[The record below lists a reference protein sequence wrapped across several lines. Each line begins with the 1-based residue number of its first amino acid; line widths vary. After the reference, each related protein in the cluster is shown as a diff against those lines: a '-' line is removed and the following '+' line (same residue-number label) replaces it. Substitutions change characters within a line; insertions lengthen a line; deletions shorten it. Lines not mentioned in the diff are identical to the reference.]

1 MGKRKLLKAQDRL
14 KLFDVPADED
24 SLIRRV
30 IATGFFTARRDANP

>member
-24 SLIRRV
+24 SLIRHYSF
-30 IATGFFTARRDANP
+30 AGTSA